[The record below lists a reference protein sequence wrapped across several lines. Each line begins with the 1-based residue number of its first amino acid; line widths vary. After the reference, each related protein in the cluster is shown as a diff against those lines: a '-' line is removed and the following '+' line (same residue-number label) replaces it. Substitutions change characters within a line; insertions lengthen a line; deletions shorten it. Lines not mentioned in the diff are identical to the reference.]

1 MTPRPRRSEHCAH
14 AVGTRWAQKAPG
26 GEAGGWE
33 RTAVLSEQDSRSFS
47 LLPAHRM
54 TICLW
59 SPRTPVTRPCV
70 EPKQGGWGGS
80 PHGES
85 KAQPPWE
92 GDPGPSMD
100 SFRFPA
106 GLTAEAEA
114 GGCRVG

>member
-14 AVGTRWAQKAPG
+14 TVGTRWAWKAPG
-26 GEAGGWE
+26 GEAGGWA

-47 LLPAHRM
+47 LFPTHRM
-54 TICLW
+54 TIRLW
-59 SPRTPVTRPCV
+59 SPRTPVTRPCI

-80 PHGES
+80 PHRES

-106 GLTAEAEA
+106 GLTAEA